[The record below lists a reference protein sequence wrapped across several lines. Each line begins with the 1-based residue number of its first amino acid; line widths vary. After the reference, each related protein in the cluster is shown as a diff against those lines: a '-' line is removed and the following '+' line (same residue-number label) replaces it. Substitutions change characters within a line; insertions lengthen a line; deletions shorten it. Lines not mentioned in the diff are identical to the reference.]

1 MIALTEL
8 NGERLY
14 LNPDLIE
21 TFKETPGL
29 VIVLVDGK
37 RLRVKENA
45 ADVVSAITAWRAA
58 IIAVSAQI
66 SRPAPPAPP
75 APVSPDA
82 ATTGPTA
89 AGE

>member
-37 RLRVKENA
+37 RVRVKESA
-45 ADVVSAITAWRAA
+45 AEVVSAITAWRAA

-75 APVSPDA
+75 GVAVAGPDH
-82 ATTGPTA
+82 TA